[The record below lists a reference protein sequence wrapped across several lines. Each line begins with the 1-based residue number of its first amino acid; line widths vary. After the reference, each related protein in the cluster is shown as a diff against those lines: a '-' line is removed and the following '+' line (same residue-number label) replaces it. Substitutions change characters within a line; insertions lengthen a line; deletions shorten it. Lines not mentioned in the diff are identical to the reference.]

1 MLLAVIIF
9 ITTLA
14 AGDIEMNPGPNC
26 AICGAA
32 FSKGYRLFYPR
43 ASSAACLDET
53 VGTHQPFQRLQPTQ
67 LYQDLEA
74 VVGRGELAVTS
85 SCVCARCRGDILT
98 AKSRLQ
104 MLNTSRNLLVQKLNR
119 TSRDFLQQMVEHPIN
134 SHLQTESISSPS
146 HELHDVVVRPSKR
159 WRTSTSSHSGLTPNL
174 KRAMVTTPSK
184 TTHQDPLPIQSTT
197 LDTSLLPMSE
207 SPVPHSSSQLSS
219 VVQRPS
225 RIPVRTISSPSVKST
240 SVTPT
245 HSHVVCSPYHSPRVD
260 TSHSQLP
267 SRIPVPSAQR
277 NQQQHQRQCMMC
289 QHENC
294 YSENSLV
301 DIVFKNDNLCG
312 KIFDRF
318 LWTLHQQ
325 CQDLCR
331 KKEFCSILRKTSR
344 ANLQSFSFDS
354 VWQEWKEHAPLFA
367 KFLATSANTSLSE
380 TTSMTAGIC
389 TAGSLLLKAR
399 NTHMSALQ
407 HMVGLILFHGNA
419 SKQV

>member
-1 MLLAVIIF
+1 
-9 ITTLA
+9 
-14 AGDIEMNPGPNC
+14 
-26 AICGAA
+26 
-32 FSKGYRLFYPR
+32 
-43 ASSAACLDET
+43 
-53 VGTHQPFQRLQPTQ
+53 
-67 LYQDLEA
+67 
-74 VVGRGELAVTS
+74 
-85 SCVCARCRGDILT
+85 
-98 AKSRLQ
+98 
-104 MLNTSRNLLVQKLNR
+104 
-119 TSRDFLQQMVEHPIN
+119 MVDHPIN
-134 SHLQTESISSPS
+134 SHLQTESVSSPS
-146 HELHDVVVRPSKR
+146 HELHDVVLRPSKR
-159 WRTSTSSHSGLTPNL
+159 CSTSSHSGLTPNL
-174 KRAMVTTPSK
+174 KRAMVSTPSV
-184 TTHQDPLPIQSTT
+184 TTHQDPLPIQSTA
-197 LDTSLLPMSE
+197 LNTSPLPMSE
-207 SPVPHSSSQLSS
+207 SPVPQSSSQSS
-219 VVQRPS
+219 SRVIQQPS

-240 SVTPT
+240 SVTPS
-245 HSHVVCSPYHSPRVD
+245 HSRSPYHHSPRVD

-267 SRIPVPSAQR
+267 SRIPVPSALR
-277 NQQQHQRQCMMC
+277 NQRQHQSQCVMC

-301 DIVFKNDNLCG
+301 DIVFKNDNLCA

-367 KFLATSANTSLSE
+367 KFLATSANISLSE